1 MNVALKKELEKA
13 QNLMDSQRRAAEAER
28 IAQQAEIMKLKQ
40 ELANYRRL
48 KGYETVDVQL
58 SRSKPTKQQNNEI
71 ILRDAGG
78 WLTILSFLF
87 PSQSSSKKALI
98 GHGVLHV

>member
-58 SRSKPTKQQNNEI
+58 SRSKPSKQNNEI

-87 PSQSSSKKALI
+87 PSQPSSKKALI